1 MDTKLEILRLRHRVQ
16 KLEQENAELRA
27 RLAAFDASG
36 PAPGKD
42 NGATSS
48 KTQRSANTASASST
62 GASATDVP
70 ASARNAPS
78 VPPCPTDSAPVT
90 RLSSPSEKIRL
101 FRSLFRGRADVY
113 ALRWHSEK
121 TQKSGYSPV
130 CANEWQP
137 GLCEKGRVSCAK
149 CPNRVLRPLDD
160 AAIYRH
166 LAGRDAQGR
175 DVIGLYPMLPDETCY
190 LLALDFDDANWQD
203 CARAVA
209 SVCRAHSIP
218 FALERSRS
226 GQGAHVWLF
235 FAEAIPCAK
244 ARQLGDAL
252 LSAAMDACGGI
263 SFTAYDRMFPNQDT
277 LPAGGFGNL
286 IALPLQGR
294 ARRQG
299 NSVFLDDSLTPYPDQ
314 WAFLST
320 VRTLLPGQVND
331 LLAEL
336 CSGRPPLGALAEPAE
351 AAGIHAPLA
360 DSSPSTS
367 DFPTPWKPQP
377 PCTLSTQ
384 DFKQLSLPIVRG
396 NGLYIQKEHLTPAAR
411 NRLIRLA
418 AFRNPDFYKKQA
430 MHFSTHNIPRI
441 ISTAAEVDGFLVLPQ
456 GCEEALCALLP
467 DAGADYAIQDE
478 TCPGRPLRITFT
490 GALRPDQQPAADA
503 LLAHRNGVLSATT
516 AFGKTVVAAWLIAQ
530 RGVNTLVLVHTQ
542 ALLNQWQAALSQF
555 LQIDEEL
562 PPQPKR
568 RGRQRKRCLI
578 GQIGGGKNT
587 AAGFVDIAMLQSL
600 VRGGEVDLRVREYGL
615 VIVDECHHVSA
626 AGFEQV
632 LRAVPARYVYGLT
645 ATPARADG
653 HGPIIMMQC
662 GPVRYEV
669 SAKEQAERQ
678 GFARV
683 VVPRFTRFA
692 LSLTTEK
699 ATYGK
704 MCEALAQNTLR
715 NDLIVQDARDL
726 LAQGRTPLLLTERLE
741 HAKILAATLRTFC
754 PHVFLLSGCGTVK
767 EKRAQLD
774 ELAAVPAG
782 EPLAVVA
789 IGKYAGEGFDLPRL
803 DALLLTMPV
812 VWKGTLTQY
821 TGRLHRAAPG
831 KREVLLYDYVDV
843 RVPMLEQQY
852 RRRLRSYA
860 ALAYTVRGSTA
871 ISNLDD
877 HTAQKEAAIFV
888 SCEQFSQQFTEDL
901 EAASHEALFCVSSLS
916 ARPVQRM
923 IPLLQRLQHKGGE
936 VRIYLPEP
944 AQFRGDIQP
953 RITANA
959 AALLRAG
966 IPVVFCSNHLPN
978 FCVIDQRL
986 VWHGGLNPLGRTPT
1000 DESSLR
1006 MDAPDMATEL
1016 VEFLR
1021 GMMPSG

>member
-1 MDTKLEILRLRHRVQ
+1 MDAELEIRRLQRRVQ
-16 KLEQENAELRA
+16 ELEQENAELRA
-27 RLAAFDASG
+27 QLAAFGLSSSAQGKAGDTVLSAAQMPSNTAATLDA
-36 PAPGKD
+36 PAP
-42 NGATSS
+42 NTVTPSHNRQSIPPAQSAPLSVARTSS
-48 KTQRSANTASASST
+48 
-62 GASATDVP
+62 P
-70 ASARNAPS
+70 A
-78 VPPCPTDSAPVT
+78 
-90 RLSSPSEKIRL
+90 EKIRL
-101 FRSLFRGRADVY
+101 FRSLFRGRTDVY

-121 TQKSGYSPV
+121 AQKSGYSPV
-130 CANEWQP
+130 CANEWRP
-137 GLCEKGRVSCAK
+137 GLCEKGRVPCAK

-175 DVIGLYPMLPDETCY
+175 DVVGLYPMLSDETCY

-203 CARAVA
+203 CARAIA
-209 SVCRAHSIP
+209 DVCRAHSIP

-244 ARQLGDAL
+244 ARRLGDAL
-252 LSAAMDACGGI
+252 LTAAMDTCGGI

-286 IALPLQGR
+286 IALPLQGQ

-299 NSVFLDDSLTPYPDQ
+299 NSIFLNDSLTPYPDP

-320 VRTLLPGQVND
+320 VRTLLPGQADD
-331 LLAEL
+331 LLAAL
-336 CSGRPPLGALAEPAE
+336 SPGRPPLGVLTKPAE
-351 AAGIHAPLA
+351 MAGTHASRA
-360 DSSPSTS
+360 DTTQTATNSH
-367 DFPTPWKPQP
+367 TPWKPQP
-377 PCTLSTQ
+377 SPALSAQ
-384 DFKQLSLPIVRG
+384 DFKQLPLPIVRA
-396 NGLYIQKEHLTPAAR
+396 NGLYILLEHLTPVAR

-430 MHFSTHNIPRI
+430 MHFSTHNVPRI
-441 ISTAAEVDGFLVLPQ
+441 ISTAVETDGYLVLPR
-456 GCEEALCALLP
+456 GCEEPLCALLEGV
-467 DAGADYAIQDE
+467 GAACAIQDE
-478 TCPGRPLRITFT
+478 TCLGRPLHIAFT
-490 GALRPDQQPAADA
+490 STLRPDQQPAVDA

-530 RGVNTLVLVHTQ
+530 RGVNTLILVHTQ

-555 LQIDEEL
+555 LQIDEQL

-578 GQIGGGKNT
+578 GQIGGGKHT

-600 VRGGEVDLRVREYGL
+600 VHGGEIDPRVREYGV

-653 HGPIIMMQC
+653 HGPIITMQC
-662 GPVRYEV
+662 GPIRYQV

-692 LSLTTEK
+692 LPLTTEK

-704 MCEALAQNTLR
+704 ICEALARDMLR
-715 NDLIVQDARDL
+715 NDRIVHDACDL
-726 LAQGRTPLLLTERLE
+726 LAQGRTPLLLTERLD
-741 HAKILAATLRTFC
+741 HAKTLAAALRPCC
-754 PHVFLLSGCGTVK
+754 PHVFLLSGRGTAK
-767 EKRAQLD
+767 EKRALLD
-774 ELAAVPAG
+774 ALAAVPVG
-782 EPLAVVA
+782 QPLAVVA

-831 KREVLLYDYVDV
+831 KREVLLYDYVDL

-860 ALAYTVRGSTA
+860 ALAYTVRGTA
-871 ISNLDD
+871 EKPESSEQ
-877 HTAQKEAAIFV
+877 TAQREAAVFV
-888 SCEQFSQQFTEDL
+888 SCEQFPQRFAADL
-901 EAASHEALFCVSSLS
+901 EGATREVLLCVPSLS
-916 ARPVQRM
+916 ARSVQRM
-923 IPLLQRLQHKGGE
+923 LPLLQRLQYKGGD
-936 VRIYLPEP
+936 VQVYLPEP
-944 AQFRGDIQP
+944 AQFRPDIQP
-953 RITANA
+953 KITASA
-959 AALLRAG
+959 AALQRAG
-966 IPVVFCSNHLPN
+966 IPVMFCPDRLPN
-978 FCVIDQRL
+978 FCILDQRL
-986 VWHGGLNPLGRTPT
+986 VWYGGLNPLGRMP
-1000 DESSLR
+1000 DGESCLR
-1006 MDAPDMATEL
+1006 MDAPDVAAEL
-1016 VEFLR
+1016 MEFLR
-1021 GMMPSG
+1021 GIMPSG